1 MFEMIRRSLGIAPT
15 HSAEPQEALNQ
26 LDVAAPLKS
35 GQGGIAGADGKHSF
49 ICREAVL
56 DRGERIGGY
65 LFSLNRRLPSRMLE
79 KSVLVQRVQDDAIL
93 SNLAL
98 LGVMSLLAQRHAFIY
113 LSPASLK
120 NPLLEKFAGMNMVVM
135 ISPHALIATDLAEM
149 RKNLQ
154 RLRDMGIKYGWTLN
168 QSHPDINEIL
178 FEADFIEVESAAFD
192 GNQLKEMYRE
202 FRAISKH
209 PKLIASGMQTSDE
222 FKLCYH
228 CGFDH
233 FMGPFI
239 SSREGWHPAK
249 SEINRLRVIQVLNM
263 IRSGAEFDAIADSLR
278 TESVLTFKLLRYIN
292 SPGIGLQQKI
302 GGIPQALLVLGRDR
316 FYRWLSLLL
325 FDSNHPDYHEHVLN
339 EQVLARARFLEM
351 LAGQGRVP
359 AEADHL
365 FMTGLFSLLDVMMDQ
380 SLTDVL
386 KQVSL
391 PESVASTLKGEPG
404 PMRDALLLVIAVESG
419 TTVEMATAAAQCSL
433 DARVV
438 TGTMTEAL
446 AWAQQ
451 ASAVG
456 E

>member
-1 MFEMIRRSLGIAPT
+1 MFEKIRRSLGIAPAT
-15 HSAEPQEALNQ
+15 SPEPQDAFQQLNA
-26 LDVAAPLKS
+26 AAPLKS
-35 GQGGIAGADGKHSF
+35 AQEGITAAGGKHSF

-56 DRGERIGGY
+56 NRDERIGGY
-65 LFSLNRRLPSRMLE
+65 LFSMNRRLPSRMLE
-79 KSVLVQRVQDDAIL
+79 KSLLVQRVQDDAIL

-98 LGVMSLLAQRHAFIY
+98 QGVVSMLGHRHAFIY

-120 NPLLEKFAGMNMVVM
+120 NPLLEKFAGMNVVVM
-135 ISPHALIATDLAEM
+135 ISPHALIAADRLEM
-149 RKNLQ
+149 RENLQ
-154 RLRDMGIKYGWTLN
+154 RLREMGIKYGWTLN

-178 FEADFIEVESAAFD
+178 FEADFIEVESTAFD

-202 FRAISKH
+202 FRAISKQ
-209 PKLIASGMQTSDE
+209 PKLIASGMQTSEE

-239 SSREGWHPAK
+239 SSRENWHPAK

-278 TESVLTFKLLRYIN
+278 TESILTFKLLRYIN
-292 SPGIGLQQKI
+292 SPAIGLQQKI
-302 GGIPQALLVLGRDR
+302 SEIPQALLVLGRDR

-325 FDSNHPDYHEHVLN
+325 FDSNHPDYHERVLN

-351 LAGQGRVP
+351 LAGLGHVP

-380 SLTDVL
+380 PLTDVL

-391 PESVASTLKGEPG
+391 PESVAATLKGEAG
-404 PMRDALLLVIAVESG
+404 PMRNALLLAIAIESG
-419 TTVEMATAAAQCSL
+419 TTIEMATAAAQCGL
-433 DARVV
+433 DAKAV
-438 TGTMTEAL
+438 TDTMTEAL